1 MLTWTPSGDGHMP
14 RFDGRSAADWLTQA
28 ERFGRMAEQFAKNPQ
43 LSESFRDLAAGTRQM
58 ARKMAD

>member
-1 MLTWTPSGDGHMP
+1 MP

-43 LSESFRDLAAGTRQM
+43 LSESFRDLAAGARQM